1 MFCIYSNTPQ
11 LRCVCVCV
19 CTEAARPLSDGCSFI
34 QHDAWALFSPSF
46 LLFVSAS
53 ERGGGQGDLQQQR
66 QPSGPTE
73 EAQEGPDG
81 LHGPPAG
88 PAGAQLRAAEVPER
102 PGPHGAGG
110 LPQPHRHAGQ
120 DLVPEP
126 EVGSHAGGREEGGR
140 RVIWCGS
147 LRNNGHRDA
156 MFSFQRPE
164 RDTSSPLFELLIRLT
179 VIFSNY

>member
-1 MFCIYSNTPQ
+1 MP
-11 LRCVCVCV
+11 LRRVMLV
-19 CTEAARPLSDGCSFI
+19 
-34 QHDAWALFSPSF
+34 LFSPSSF
-46 LLFVSAS
+46 CLSS

-66 QPSGPTE
+66 QPSGPDE

-110 LPQPHRHAGQ
+110 LPQPDRHAGQ

-126 EVGSHAGGREEGGR
+126 EVNFLQRRAGGG
-140 RVIWCGS
+140 VITG
-147 LRNNGHRDA
+147 
-156 MFSFQRPE
+156 
-164 RDTSSPLFELLIRLT
+164 PLVNLQNLETPCFLLHLHLESCPYQWTDYRLLIRPVNVVQL
-179 VIFSNY
+179 V